1 MDSLGYYAILGVS
14 QGANFQEI
22 KKSYRKLAKKY
33 HPDRNKSAHAEEIIK
48 KINEAFE
55 TLSDR
60 RKTKQYDRE
69 SSNIFDQKDSNNEEK
84 EESLSDQKQMNS
96 HKFAKLESENN
107 LGYDNLLLDTVRS
120 RFHILIEPSL
130 CLAFGGCE
138 SIAPKVFV
146 VDKSKHINPKA
157 RVESE
162 TADTLDRIV
171 MAAQACPTKAIKII
185 DRYTGNQIYPWR
197 EIISS
202 LTKGCSP
209 IKYH

>member
-1 MDSLGYYAILGVS
+1 MDCRGYYAIIGVS
-14 QGANFQEI
+14 EDANFQEI

-33 HPDRNKSAHAEEIIK
+33 HPDRNKSANAEETIK

-60 RKTKQYDRE
+60 RKRKQYDLE
-69 SSNIFDQKDSNNEEK
+69 SSNIFDLEESNNGEK
-84 EESLSDQKQMNS
+84 EKNLSDQKQKNS
-96 HKFAKLESENN
+96 QKFAKSEFKNN
-107 LGYDNLLLDTVRS
+107 LVHDSSLLDTIRS

-146 VDKSKHINPKA
+146 VDKNKRINPKA

-185 DRYTGNQIYPWR
+185 DRYTGNQIYP
-197 EIISS
+197 
-202 LTKGCSP
+202 
-209 IKYH
+209 

>member
-48 KINEAFE
+48 KINQAFE

-60 RKTKQYDRE
+60 RKRKQYDRE

-84 EESLSDQKQMNS
+84 EENLSDQKQTNS
-96 HKFAKLESENN
+96 HNFTKLESENN

-185 DRYTGNQIYPWR
+185 DRYTGNQIYP
-197 EIISS
+197 
-202 LTKGCSP
+202 
-209 IKYH
+209 

>member
-14 QGANFQEI
+14 QSTNFQEI

-33 HPDRNKSAHAEEIIK
+33 HPDKNKSPLAEETIK

-55 TLSDR
+55 ILSDR
-60 RKTKQYDRE
+60 RKRKQYDLEASNIYDANDSTYEEKKENLSEQIQRNSYNFSKPE
-69 SSNIFDQKDSNNEEK
+69 SSS
-84 EESLSDQKQMNS
+84 
-96 HKFAKLESENN
+96 N
-107 LGYDNLLLDTVRS
+107 LGYDNLLLDTIKS

-138 SIAPKVFV
+138 TIAPKVFV

-157 RVESE
+157 RVQSE
-162 TADTLDRIV
+162 TADSLDRIV

-185 DRYTGNQIYPWR
+185 DRYTGNQIYP
-197 EIISS
+197 
-202 LTKGCSP
+202 
-209 IKYH
+209 

>member
-1 MDSLGYYAILGVS
+1 MDSQGYYAILGVS
-14 QGANFQEI
+14 QSANFQEI

-33 HPDRNKSAHAEEIIK
+33 HPDRNKSSHAEETVK

-55 TLSDR
+55 ILSDK
-60 RKTKQYDRE
+60 RKRKQYDLE
-69 SSNIFDQKDSNNEEK
+69 SSNIFDLKDSNNEEK
-84 EESLSDQKQMNS
+84 EENLSNLKQTNS
-96 HKFAKLESENN
+96 HKFANTESKNN
-107 LGYDNLLLDTVRS
+107 VGYDNLLLDTIRS

-146 VDKSKHINPKA
+146 VDKNKHINPKA

-162 TADTLDRIV
+162 TADTLDRII

-185 DRYTGNQIYPWR
+185 DRYTGHQIYP
-197 EIISS
+197 
-202 LTKGCSP
+202 
-209 IKYH
+209 

>member
-1 MDSLGYYAILGVS
+1 MDSLGYYAIIGVS
-14 QGANFQEI
+14 QDANFQEI

-33 HPDRNKSAHAEEIIK
+33 HPDRNKSAHAEETIK

-60 RKTKQYDRE
+60 RKRKEYDRE
-69 SSNIFDQKDSNNEEK
+69 SYNIFDQKDSNNEEK
-84 EESLSDQKQMNS
+84 EESLSDQTQTNS

-171 MAAQACPTKAIKII
+171 MAAQGCPTKAIKII
-185 DRYTGNQIYPWR
+185 DRYTGNQIYP
-197 EIISS
+197 
-202 LTKGCSP
+202 
-209 IKYH
+209 

>member
-1 MDSLGYYAILGVS
+1 MDSRGYYAILGVS

-33 HPDRNKSAHAEEIIK
+33 HPDKNKSPLAEETIK

-55 TLSDR
+55 ILSDR
-60 RKTKQYDRE
+60 RKRKQYDLE
-69 SSNIFDQKDSNNEEK
+69 VSNIYDANDSTYEEK
-84 EESLSDQKQMNS
+84 EENLSDQMQRKSYN
-96 HKFAKLESENN
+96 FAKPESTSN
-107 LGYDNLLLDTVRS
+107 LGFDNLLLDTIKS

-138 SIAPKVFV
+138 TIAPKVFV

-157 RVESE
+157 RVQSE

-185 DRYTGNQIYPWR
+185 DRYTGNQIYP
-197 EIISS
+197 
-202 LTKGCSP
+202 
-209 IKYH
+209 

>member
-1 MDSLGYYAILGVS
+1 MDSRGYYALLGVS
-14 QGANFQEI
+14 QSANYQEI

-33 HPDRNKSAHAEEIIK
+33 HPDRNKSPLAEETIK

-55 TLSDR
+55 VLSDR
-60 RKTKQYDRE
+60 KKRKQYDLE
-69 SSNIFDQKDSNNEEK
+69 ASNIYDTIDSFEEK
-84 EESLSDQKQMNS
+84 QGNLSEQTPRNSYNFTKPESKS
-96 HKFAKLESENN
+96 N
-107 LGYDNLLLDTVRS
+107 LGYDNLLLDTIKS

-138 SIAPKVFV
+138 TIAPKVFV

-157 RVESE
+157 RVQSE

-185 DRYTGNQIYPWR
+185 DRYTGNQIYP
-197 EIISS
+197 
-202 LTKGCSP
+202 
-209 IKYH
+209 

>member
-14 QGANFQEI
+14 QSANFQEI

-33 HPDRNKSAHAEEIIK
+33 HPDKNKSPLAEETIK

-55 TLSDR
+55 ILSDR
-60 RKTKQYDRE
+60 RKRKQYDLE
-69 SSNIFDQKDSNNEEK
+69 ASNIYDANDSTYEEK
-84 EESLSDQKQMNS
+84 EENLSDQMQRNS
-96 HKFAKLESENN
+96 YNFSKTESTSN
-107 LGYDNLLLDTVRS
+107 LGYDNLLLDTIKS

-138 SIAPKVFV
+138 TIAPKVFV

-157 RVESE
+157 RVQSE

-185 DRYTGNQIYPWR
+185 DRYTGNQIYPW
-197 EIISS
+197 
-202 LTKGCSP
+202 KM
-209 IKYH
+209 

>member
-14 QGANFQEI
+14 QSANFQEI

-33 HPDRNKSAHAEEIIK
+33 HPDKNKSPLAEETIK

-55 TLSDR
+55 ILSDR
-60 RKTKQYDRE
+60 RKRKQYDLE
-69 SSNIFDQKDSNNEEK
+69 VSNIYDANDSTYEEK
-84 EESLSDQKQMNS
+84 EENLSDQMQRNS
-96 HKFAKLESENN
+96 YNFSKPESTSN
-107 LGYDNLLLDTVRS
+107 LGYDNLLLDTIKS

-130 CLAFGGCE
+130 CLAFGDYE
-138 SIAPKVFV
+138 TIAPKVFV

-157 RVESE
+157 RVQSE

-185 DRYTGNQIYPWR
+185 DRYTGNQIYP
-197 EIISS
+197 
-202 LTKGCSP
+202 
-209 IKYH
+209 

>member
-1 MDSLGYYAILGVS
+1 
-14 QGANFQEI
+14 
-22 KKSYRKLAKKY
+22 
-33 HPDRNKSAHAEEIIK
+33 
-48 KINEAFE
+48 
-55 TLSDR
+55 
-60 RKTKQYDRE
+60 
-69 SSNIFDQKDSNNEEK
+69 
-84 EESLSDQKQMNS
+84 MNS

-157 RVESE
+157 KVESE

-185 DRYTGNQIYPWR
+185 DRYTGNQIYP
-197 EIISS
+197 
-202 LTKGCSP
+202 
-209 IKYH
+209 

>member
-1 MDSLGYYAILGVS
+1 MDSLGYYTILGVS
-14 QGANFQEI
+14 QDANFQEI

-48 KINEAFE
+48 KINQAFE

-60 RKTKQYDRE
+60 RKRKQYDRE

-84 EESLSDQKQMNS
+84 EENLSDQKQTNS
-96 HKFAKLESENN
+96 HNFTKLESENN

-185 DRYTGNQIYPWR
+185 DRYTGNQIYP
-197 EIISS
+197 
-202 LTKGCSP
+202 
-209 IKYH
+209 

>member
-1 MDSLGYYAILGVS
+1 MDSRGYYAILGVS
-14 QGANFQEI
+14 QDANFQEI
-22 KKSYRKLAKKY
+22 RISYRKVAKEY
-33 HPDRNKSAHAEEIIK
+33 HPDRNKSPHAEEIIK

-60 RKTKQYDRE
+60 RKRKQYDRE
-69 SSNIFDQKDSNNEEK
+69 SSNIFDLDDWNNEEK
-84 EESLSDQKQMNS
+84 EENLSDQKQTNS
-96 HKFAKLESENN
+96 HKFAMPESENS
-107 LGYDNLLLDTVRS
+107 LGYDNLLLDTIRS

-185 DRYTGNQIYPWR
+185 DRYTGNQIYP
-197 EIISS
+197 
-202 LTKGCSP
+202 
-209 IKYH
+209 